1 MRPMRRLAPS
11 VVLFLLM
18 LAPALSAQTGTVRGR
33 VADSAGTTL
42 SGASITVEGT
52 GLRTTSGGGGSYEI
66 RNVPAGT
73 RTLRARLIGY
83 SAVSAAVTVPEGGVA
98 EHDFTL
104 TRTPVQLAPIDVVVG
119 SRARHTAAEEL
130 AVPVDIY
137 TAEDIRR
144 QGTTETSQ
152 ILQSVS
158 QSVNFPRQTVTDA
171 NDIVRPFTM
180 RGLSP
185 DHTLVLLNGWRR
197 HQMAV
202 VNIFAYGMGSGS
214 SGVDL
219 NTIPSSAIERIEVLR
234 DGASAQYGS
243 DAIAGVV
250 NIVTREGQFNP
261 FVNATF
267 GRYLPD
273 EFPDDGTTLN
283 VNGGWG
289 FRLGRGSLAIFG
301 EFLNR
306 EPTNRAFADPFET
319 SITGQTDSI
328 GENGEVIEK
337 RNPVEQPNHHWGDG
351 LEKDVLSMANFRM
364 PVNAAGTAEIY
375 AFGGFSYREG
385 TGNGYRRYGAQPTD
399 PDPDVTET
407 DNWPQIYPLGFLPEF
422 NPEVRDWSAAGGF
435 RTAIAG
441 WSFDIGAAYGVNDFE
456 YNLRNTLNVS
466 LGPCLDPQN
475 PCAPGLDGVLGT
487 ADDPGIPNQTRFFA
501 GGVKRDELSAGVN
514 IARGIEVGLPEP
526 LNLAFGASFRR
537 EEFEIEQGETASWI
551 NGGHPDQLG
560 DVAVSGSQV
569 FPGFEPADVTEEDRT
584 NFGLYGDA
592 EAGVTGQL
600 RINGAARFER
610 YSDFG
615 ERVDG
620 KLALRFQPRREIVF
634 RGAISTGFRAPG
646 ISQIHFRKVAT
657 NFLSDPAGGPPT
669 PIQVGYFPV
678 DDPAARAL
686 GAVDLKEET
695 SLNISAGFA
704 VTPVDNLTFTA
715 DYYRVEIDDRIILS
729 GLLNDAVV
737 VGILTAAGFPEV
749 GGAQFFTNAIDTR
762 TQGFD
767 ITANIIRPAGN
778 GTIELLGGLN
788 YNHTEIL
795 REDPLPPPIAAA
807 DEPGLLDV
815 VNRVAI
821 EEEHPDWRGSLQ
833 GNYSI
838 GRFRALGRFSYY
850 GGFASAQPGFC
861 DECREEYGGKG
872 LVDAEVGWRFDAATV
887 SLGMRNIFDTFPDI
901 ASETNSF
908 GYFPWAAASPFGFN
922 GRQIYVR
929 TEVQLNP

>member
-1 MRPMRRLAPS
+1 
-11 VVLFLLM
+11 
-18 LAPALSAQTGTVRGR
+18 
-33 VADSAGTTL
+33 VADSAGAAL
-42 SGASITVEGT
+42 SGTTVTVEGT
-52 GLRTTSGGGGSYEI
+52 GLRATSDPGGNYEI
-66 RNVPAGT
+66 RGVPSGT

-83 SAVSAAVTVPEGGVA
+83 TAATAEVEVPPGGTV
-98 EHDFTL
+98 EHDFSL
-104 TRTPVQLAPIDVVVG
+104 ARSAVQLAPIDVVVG

-130 AVPVDIY
+130 AVPVDVF

-171 NDIVRPFTM
+171 NDIVRPFTL

-202 VNIFAYGMGSGS
+202 VNTFAYGMGAGS

-219 NTIPSSAIERIEVLR
+219 NTIPASAIERIEVLR

-250 NIVTREGQFNP
+250 NIVTREGQFDP

-267 GRYLPD
+267 SRYTPD
-273 EFPDDGTTLN
+273 DFPDDGTTLN

-289 FRLGRGSLAIFG
+289 IGLGRGSLSIFG

-306 EPTNRAFADPFET
+306 EPTNRAWADPFET
-319 SITGQTDSI
+319 SISGLEDLIDES
-328 GENGEVIEK
+328 GNVIEK
-337 RNPVEQPNHHWGDG
+337 RNPVAQPNHHWGDG

-364 PVNAAGTAEIY
+364 PVNEAGTAEIY
-375 AFGGFSYREG
+375 SFGGFSYREG
-385 TGNGYRRYGAQPTD
+385 TGNGYRRYGAQVD
-399 PDPDVTET
+399 PDLIDPR
-407 DNWPQIYPLGFLPEF
+407 NWPEIFPLGFLPEF
-422 NPEVRDWSAAGGF
+422 NPEVRDWSVAGGF
-435 RTAIAG
+435 RTTTRG
-441 WSFDIGAAYGVNDFE
+441 WSFDVGAAFGVNDFE

-466 LGPCLDPQN
+466 LGPCLDPAN

-487 ADDPGIPNQTRFFA
+487 EDDPGIPNQTAFFA
-501 GGVKRDELSAGVN
+501 GALRRAEFTAGVN
-514 IARGIEVGLPEP
+514 AARSVEVGLPSP
-526 LNLAFGASFRR
+526 LNLAFGAAFRR
-537 EEFEIEQGETASWI
+537 ENYEIEPGETASWI
-551 NGGHPDQLG
+551 NGGHPDPLG
-560 DVAVSGSQV
+560 GIAVSGSQV
-569 FPGFEPADVTEEDRT
+569 FPGFEPADTRDESRN
-584 NFGLYGDA
+584 NFGVYADA
-592 EAGVTGQL
+592 ESDLTRQFRVNA
-600 RINGAARFER
+600 AARFET

-620 KLALRFQPRREIVF
+620 KVALRFQPRQDIVF
-634 RGAISTGFRAPG
+634 RGALSTGFRAPG
-646 ISQIHFRKVAT
+646 LSQIHFRKVST
-657 NFLSDPAGGPPT
+657 NFVADEGGGRPLPVE
-669 PIQVGYFPV
+669 VGYYPV
-678 DDPAARAL
+678 SDPAARTL

-695 SLNISAGFA
+695 SLNISAGLAF
-704 VTPVDNLTFTA
+704 TPVNALTLTA

-729 GLLNDAVV
+729 GLLDEQPVV
-737 VGILTAAGFPEV
+737 DLLAGAGLAV

-767 ITANIIRPAGN
+767 FTANFLTPAGN
-778 GTIELLGGLN
+778 GSLELLGGLN
-788 YNHTEIL
+788 YNHTRIL
-795 REDPLPPPIAAA
+795 REDPLPAPIVNSG
-807 DEPGLLDV
+807 EPGLLDV

-821 EEEHPDWRGSLQ
+821 EEEHPNWRGSLQ
-833 GNYSI
+833 ANYSL
-838 GRFRALGRFSYY
+838 GRFRTLGRVSYF

-861 DECREEYGGKG
+861 DDCREEYGGKA
-872 LVDAEVGWRFDAATV
+872 LVDAEIGWRFNAATLSV
-887 SLGMRNIFDTFPDI
+887 GARNLFDTFPDI

-908 GYFPWAAASPFGFN
+908 GIFPWAAASPFGFN

-929 TEVQLNP
+929 TEIQLNP

>member
-1 MRPMRRLAPS
+1 MRSIARWPL
-11 VVLFLLM
+11 
-18 LAPALSAQTGTVRGR
+18 PALLFAVGVSTSLAAQTGTVRGR
-33 VADSAGTTL
+33 VVDSAGTAL
-42 SGASITVEGT
+42 SGTTISVEGT
-52 GLRTTSGGGGSYEI
+52 GLRGTSGSGGNYEI
-66 RNVPAGT
+66 RGVPSGP

-83 SAVSAAVTVPEGGVA
+83 TAATADINVPAEGTV
-98 EHDFTL
+98 EHDFSL
-104 TRTPVQLAPIDVVVG
+104 VRSPVQLAPIDVVVG

-130 AVPVDIY
+130 AVPVDVY

-171 NDIVRPFTM
+171 NDIVRPFTL

-202 VNIFAYGMGSGS
+202 VNTFAYGMGAGS

-219 NTIPSSAIERIEVLR
+219 NTIPASAIERIEVLR

-250 NIVTREGQFNP
+250 NIVTREGRFDP

-267 GRYLPD
+267 SRYTPD
-273 EFPDDGTTLN
+273 DFSDDGTTLN

-289 FRLGRGSLAIFG
+289 IGLGRGSLSIFG

-306 EPTNRAFADPFET
+306 DATNRAWADPFE
-319 SITGQTDSI
+319 SSGSGVADVID
-328 GENGEVIEK
+328 ENGKVTDK
-337 RNPVEQPNHHWGDG
+337 RNPVSQPNHHWGDG

-375 AFGGFSYREG
+375 SFGGFSYREG

-407 DNWPQIYPLGFLPEF
+407 RNWTQIFPLGFLPEF
-422 NPEVRDWSAAGGF
+422 NPEVRDWSIAGGF
-435 RTAIAG
+435 RTTTGG
-441 WSFDIGAAYGVNDFE
+441 WSFDIGAAFGVNDFE

-466 LGPCLDPQN
+466 LGPCLDAAN

-487 ADDPGIPNQTRFFA
+487 ADDPGIPNQTAFFA
-501 GGVKRDELSAGVN
+501 GALRRAELTTGVN
-514 IARGIEVGLPEP
+514 AARSFDVGLPGP
-526 LNLAFGASFRR
+526 LSLAFGAAFRR
-537 EEFEIEQGETASWI
+537 ENYQIEAGETASWI
-551 NGGHPDQLG
+551 NGGHPDPLG
-560 DVAVSGSQV
+560 DIAVSGSQV
-569 FPGFEPADVTEEDRT
+569 FPGFEPADATDESRN
-584 NFGLYGDA
+584 NFGVYADA
-592 EAGVTGQL
+592 ETDVTRQF
-600 RINGAARFER
+600 RVNAAARFET

-646 ISQIHFRKVAT
+646 LSQIHFRKVST
-657 NFLSDPAGGPPT
+657 NFVADEGGGRPLPVE
-669 PIQVGYFPV
+669 VGYYPV
-678 DDPAARAL
+678 DDPAARIL

-704 VTPVDNLTFTA
+704 LTPVRDLTFTA

-729 GLLNDAVV
+729 GLLDEPAVV
-737 VGILTAAGFPEV
+737 DLLTGAGLAV

-767 ITANIIRPAGN
+767 VTANFLAPAGN
-778 GTIELLGGLN
+778 GTLELLGGLN
-788 YNHTEIL
+788 YNHTRIL
-795 REDPLPPPIAAA
+795 REDPLPAPIASSG
-807 DEPGLLDV
+807 EPGLLDV

-821 EEEHPDWRGSLQ
+821 EEEHPNWRGSLQ
-833 GNYSI
+833 ANYSI
-838 GRFRALGRFSYY
+838 GRLRTLGRFSYY

-861 DECREEYGGKG
+861 DDCREEYGGKG
-872 LVDAEVGWRFDAATV
+872 LVDAEVGWRFNAATI
-887 SLGMRNIFDTFPDI
+887 SIGARNIFDTFPDI

-908 GYFPWAAASPFGFN
+908 GIFPWAAASPFGFN

-929 TEVQLNP
+929 TEIQLNP

>member
-1 MRPMRRLAPS
+1 LYG
-11 VVLFLLM
+11 
-18 LAPALSAQTGTVRGR
+18 QTGTIRGR
-33 VADSAGTTL
+33 IADSVDAPL
-42 SGASITVEGT
+42 AGASITIEGT
-52 GLRTTSGGGGSYEI
+52 GRRTTSGAGGTYEI
-66 RNVPAGT
+66 RGVPAGA

-83 SAVSAAVTVPEGGVA
+83 SAVTADVTVPEGGTV

-104 TRTPVQLAPIDVVVG
+104 DRSPVQLAPIDVVVG

-130 AVPVDIY
+130 AVPVDVY

-152 ILQSVS
+152 ILQAVS
-158 QSVNFPRQTVTDA
+158 PSVNFPHQTVTDA
-171 NDIVRPFTM
+171 NDIVRPFTL

-250 NIVTREGQFNP
+250 NIVTREGAFNP

-273 EFPDDGTTLN
+273 DFPDDGTTLN

-289 FRLGRGSLAIFG
+289 FNLGRGSLTIFG

-306 EPTNRAFADPFET
+306 EPTNRAWADPFET
-319 SITGQTDSI
+319 SITGVADSI
-328 GENGEVIEK
+328 GAQGNVIEK

-364 PVNAAGTAEIY
+364 PLNQAGTAEIY
-375 AFGGFSYREG
+375 SFGGFSYREG
-385 TGNGYRRYGAQPTD
+385 TGNGYRRYGNDA
-399 PDPDVTET
+399 PDSGDER
-407 DNWPQIYPLGFLPEF
+407 NWPQIFPLGFLPEF
-422 NPEVRDWSAAGGF
+422 NPEVRDYSIAGGF
-435 RTAIAG
+435 RTTTRG

-501 GGVKRDELSAGVN
+501 GGVRRGEITVGAN
-514 IARGIEVGLPEP
+514 AARSLEVGLPEP
-526 LNLAFGASFRR
+526 LHFAFGAAFRR
-537 EEFEIEQGETASWI
+537 ENFELEAGETASWI
-551 NGGHPDQLG
+551 NGGHPDQFG
-560 DVAVSGSQV
+560 DIAVSGSQV
-569 FPGFEPADVTEEDRT
+569 FPGFEPPDATDESRN
-584 NFGLYGDA
+584 NFGVYADA
-592 EAGVTGQL
+592 EANLTPQFLANVAG
-600 RINGAARFER
+600 RFET

-615 ERVDG
+615 ERLTG
-620 KLALRFQPRREIVF
+620 KLALRYQPRRELVL

-646 ISQIHFRKVAT
+646 LSQIHFRKVNT
-657 NFLSDPAGGPPT
+657 NFVADPGGGRPLPVE
-669 PIQVGYFPV
+669 VGYFPA

-704 VTPVDNLTFTA
+704 VSPTDNLTLTA
-715 DYYRVEIDDRIILS
+715 DYYRIHIDDRIILS
-729 GLLNDAVV
+729 GLLDDDVV
-737 VGILTAAGFPEV
+737 LGILSASGLSV

-767 ITANIIRPAGN
+767 ITASFVAPAGN
-778 GTIELLGGLN
+778 GSLELSSGLN
-788 YNHTEIL
+788 YNHNTIT
-795 REDPLPPPIAAA
+795 RESPLPPPIAGSS
-807 DEPGLLDV
+807 EPGLLDV

-821 EEEHPDWRGSLQ
+821 EEEHPDWRGTAQ
-833 GNYSI
+833 ANYSI
-838 GRFRALGRFSYY
+838 GRFRALGRFSYF

-861 DECREEYGGKG
+861 DDCREEYGGKG
-872 LVDAEVGWRFDAATV
+872 LVDAEVGWRFDAATISV
-887 SLGMRNIFDTFPDI
+887 GARNIFDTFPDQ
-901 ASETNSF
+901 ADPVTQLNSF
-908 GYFPWAAASPFGFN
+908 GIFPWAAASPFGFN

-929 TEVQLNP
+929 TEIQLNP

>member
-1 MRPMRRLAPS
+1 MPRIPCTAVVAALAFFPLAPP
-11 VVLFLLM
+11 
-18 LAPALSAQTGTVRGR
+18 LAAQTGSIRGR
-33 VADSAGTTL
+33 VADSAGTAL
-42 SGASITVEGT
+42 SGASVVVEGT
-52 GLRTTSGGGGSYEI
+52 GLRATSGSAGNYEI
-66 RNVPAGT
+66 RGVPSGT

-104 TRTPVQLAPIDVVVG
+104 NRSPVQLAPIDVVVG

-130 AVPVDIY
+130 AVPVDVY

-171 NDIVRPFTM
+171 DDIVRPFTL

-202 VNIFAYGMGSGS
+202 VNTFSYGMGSGS

-219 NTIPSSAIERIEVLR
+219 NTIPASAIERIEVLR

-250 NIVTREGQFNP
+250 NIVTREGRFNP

-273 EFPDDGTTLN
+273 DFPDDGTSLN

-289 FRLGRGSLAIFG
+289 IGLGRGSLAIFG

-306 EPTNRAFADPFET
+306 DPTNRAWADPFET
-319 SITGQTDSI
+319 SSTGLAD
-328 GENGEVIEK
+328 VIDAEGNVVEK
-337 RNPVEQPNHHWGDG
+337 RNPVDQPNHHWGDG
-351 LEKDVLSMANFRM
+351 LEKDALSMANFRM
-364 PVNAAGTAEIY
+364 PLNEAGTVEVY
-375 AFGGFSYREG
+375 SFGGFSYREG
-385 TGNGYRRYGAQPTD
+385 TGNGYRRYGVQ
-399 PDPDVTET
+399 PDPDAS
-407 DNWPQIYPLGFLPEF
+407 DPRNWPQIYPLGFLPEF
-422 NPEVRDWSAAGGF
+422 NPEVRDYSVTGGVRAA
-435 RTAIAG
+435 TSG
-441 WSFDIGAAYGVNDFE
+441 WQFDIGAAYGVNDFE

-466 LGPCLDPQN
+466 LGPCLDPAN
-475 PCAPGLDGVLGT
+475 PCAPGLDGILGN
-487 ADDPGIPNQTRFFA
+487 ADDPGIPNQTAFFA
-501 GGVKRDELSAGVN
+501 GGLRRSELTGGVN
-514 IARGIEVGLPEP
+514 AARSFEVGLPGP
-526 LNLAFGASFRR
+526 LNLAFGATIRR
-537 EEFEIEQGETASWI
+537 ENFEIEQGETASWI

-584 NFGLYGDA
+584 NFGLYADA
-592 EAGVTGQL
+592 EADVARQF
-600 RINGAARFER
+600 RVNAAARFES

-620 KLALRFQPRREIVF
+620 KLALRFQPRREVVF

-646 ISQIHFRKVAT
+646 LSQIHFRKVAT
-657 NFLSDPAGGPPT
+657 NFVADPGGGRPT
-669 PIQVGYFPV
+669 PVQVGYFPV

-729 GLLNDAVV
+729 GLLDDDVV
-737 VGILTAAGFPEV
+737 IGILAAAGLPEV

-767 ITANIIRPAGN
+767 ITANYLTPAGN
-778 GTIELLGGLN
+778 GTLELIGGLN

-795 REDPLPPPIAAA
+795 REDPLPPPLAGST
-807 DEPGLLDV
+807 EPGLLDV

-833 GNYSI
+833 ANYSI
-838 GRFRALGRFSYY
+838 GRFRTLGRFSYF
-850 GGFASAQPGFC
+850 GSFASAQPGFC
-861 DECREEYGGKG
+861 DDCREEYGGKA

-887 SLGMRNIFDTFPDI
+887 SVGARNIFDTFPDI

-908 GYFPWAAASPFGFN
+908 GIFPWAAASPFGFN

-929 TEVQLNP
+929 TEIQLNP